1 MERNLPRRELED
13 YEADP
18 RLSRILDEHLPGRE
32 QYLDYT
38 TEDLA
43 DITDEDIDLLKIYYS
58 EHPEDFPSG
67 EYIDVRDWDSW
78 RDVSIKYNDEKKK
91 WIVSYKWFSD
101 DTTIDDEFNTEQRAT
116 DFITEHRQYN
126 RKTALY
132 LIKLAR
138 DYGKN
143 NIKDKL
149 AQSTPE
155 PTLETLDKGEGK
167 QITKKSS
174 SSTTETPELSPEQQ
188 ARIYEYQYPTRKA
201 NENDYFRGY
210 TLPEWLHIDVDSE
223 EHNKLKEAIKEL
235 GLMPKLV
242 ELDAIIKAQHQSN
255 EISGNY
261 LTFINATRELY
272 GLNPLQ
278 TTPKVEELQD
288 SLPDDSGGESTPVES
303 ANGTQAT
310 VDEKRQ
316 EPITDNNMN
325 NEALSNLN
333 TSETLQTFGRL
344 PDTNTEE
351 ESIIEGRAKRR
362 SSSADVGDMSPDA
375 EAEPTTSEPE
385 VLVSEDS
392 GPQSSTEPNP
402 DSIASF
408 PEDSQQPPEAEVTDQ
423 TNPDLDELQPELSR
437 LVTEAA
443 IELPK
448 EQGGAIVRASDE
460 ASKPFEPNLDALYQ
474 QLSSHNIN
482 LSEPGKLARVESD
495 TYPGEVEL
503 ETIYNSIEINS
514 VKEKA
519 LEAISDYQQFIE
531 INRNNLRDEKIYN
544 EYSIIEKKAWFHV
557 GRFIHKLGGE
567 IATLPQERDI
577 QLAHPEVV
585 DIKEYL
591 VNGEKITLDEE
602 DNITHLNIDGN
613 IIELNKPRTIEELL
627 KAKRPTH
634 ILYHSGTPISENDP
648 TKQNYRGL
656 LIDGLNED
664 TLALIEGVL
673 NKKETVIVDETGLP
687 FSDNSFKELVRQTPD
702 EVVEELEPTSPN
714 LDKDAIIKEYR
725 QIGFSEEQLEYIGKA
740 IDAGDSQDMI
750 YKYAKPGYNLA
761 QMYIERAKLSNP
773 NLDISKYESLSH
785 DIQTWVIEGMR
796 IGHTEE
802 QIALYAKNWVG
813 GDEIKSIFE
822 DISNGLNVEE
832 ILKNQLH
839 IRTTKYLTLL
849 PGGIS
854 KSFLMGKLKSEG
866 FIEEQVVTTIDSLSV
881 DWNAQA
887 LKEAQMY
894 MNISDKTF
902 SKDELKQKLQSS
914 FFTEDEANYAVDNLN
929 IDWSTRGAQQVVDKE
944 PESNNQ
950 SEIRE
955 TTPQVSLEDLRLAY
969 ARAEETWNR
978 KRGDEYLEDAFIEA
992 RDAYNTELEKVL
1004 KLQVAQEQE
1013 ANIHELFK
1021 NEVISLR
1028 EQRITQSKELQGT
1041 WEKRF
1046 NNTKEKLLGWATK
1059 NKTRWMLA
1067 NIGLLATGGLLS
1079 LTGVGIPVAG
1089 ALEGT
1094 RRALGSVMS
1103 GVSANNTLVGLMEDR
1118 DTNINIFGKNIKFQA
1133 VIPKLVKESLS
1144 TNEDDFKK
1152 VSDDVLKDRLG
1163 TLEAYYR
1170 LNGGKFTNDDQQKA
1184 YEKILIELGHRVRVN
1199 TLENYQNTQESSS
1212 EQTQD
1217 ISANQDGLQESV
1229 DTSSQDNNSTEVVNS
1244 SNTETFNFGES
1255 RYTSEL
1261 LNIISDKRVQEL
1273 DKFRRNRKIA
1283 AVAGVATTGILG
1295 SLLVNDMHR
1304 PGSMFN
1310 PNDNPDTVTS
1320 VPKTEPGSGTGGAN
1334 TGESVTPKPTTEPI
1348 SPNPS
1353 ETPGTRGLGE
1363 PPSAPEA
1370 QPTGAGEALSQ
1381 SEQLAQ
1387 DVSNLTPRESIWT
1400 EVAKQLK
1407 GATDTQIQQA
1417 VENLLQSAEGQ
1428 NSIYKLAQ
1436 GTEGGRALLSQ
1447 WGIDNASEMAI
1458 LSKEQ
1463 LYEISRYLAPGELQG
1478 ITELSLEN
1486 LTPFETVEATQV
1498 DVSEAMDN
1506 STPATEASAP
1516 SVEPTLS
1523 AAPEATDSP
1532 EVTAPTEPTAFT
1544 QELSEILGK
1553 SNLTEIQARDMIQN
1567 YFLDDYGRE
1576 AIYKSLAKTPEGAQF
1591 LSQGFGVNNS
1601 LDFANLAPDKMY
1613 EISQS
1618 IKPTDLE
1625 KIINESIL
1633 SKFEMADVV
1642 SLVEGDS
1649 PLGAVNRYIASEV
1662 GNLPYDSTLGQQVLN
1677 AYINT
1682 PEGKEW
1688 LYESI
1693 VSNPNPN
1700 NQNVQM
1706 FREYLRFEGIQS
1718 VEDFKQKFDWVKF
1731 SGNRRIPTSGFW
1743 NYTRLPNGNMRIAP
1757 LSTFLQPG
1765 KMVGIPEAIRQVL
1778 IKQ

>member
-1 MERNLPRRELED
+1 MDINW
-13 YEADP
+13 
-18 RLSRILDEHLPGRE
+18 
-32 QYLDYT
+32 
-38 TEDLA
+38 DL
-43 DITDEDIDLLKIYYS
+43 
-58 EHPEDFPSG
+58 
-67 EYIDVRDWDSW
+67 
-78 RDVSIKYNDEKKK
+78 
-91 WIVSYKWFSD
+91 
-101 DTTIDDEFNTEQRAT
+101 
-116 DFITEHRQYN
+116 
-126 RKTALY
+126 
-132 LIKLAR
+132 
-138 DYGKN
+138 
-143 NIKDKL
+143 
-149 AQSTPE
+149 
-155 PTLETLDKGEGK
+155 
-167 QITKKSS
+167 
-174 SSTTETPELSPEQQ
+174 
-188 ARIYEYQYPTRKA
+188 
-201 NENDYFRGY
+201 
-210 TLPEWLHIDVDSE
+210 
-223 EHNKLKEAIKEL
+223 EAIKR
-235 GLMPKLV
+235 
-242 ELDAIIKAQHQSN
+242 ARS
-255 EISGNY
+255 Y
-261 LTFINATRELY
+261 LQNRPETRE
-272 GLNPLQ
+272 NWS
-278 TTPKVEELQD
+278 KNELIEQLEFEQFTD
-288 SLPDDSGGESTPVES
+288 E
-303 ANGTQAT
+303 QAIFA
-310 VDEKRQ
+310 V
-316 EPITDNNMN
+316 
-325 NEALSNLN
+325 
-333 TSETLQTFGRL
+333 
-344 PDTNTEE
+344 
-351 ESIIEGRAKRR
+351 
-362 SSSADVGDMSPDA
+362 
-375 EAEPTTSEPE
+375 
-385 VLVSEDS
+385 
-392 GPQSSTEPNP
+392 
-402 DSIASF
+402 
-408 PEDSQQPPEAEVTDQ
+408 
-423 TNPDLDELQPELSR
+423 
-437 LVTEAA
+437 
-443 IELPK
+443 
-448 EQGGAIVRASDE
+448 
-460 ASKPFEPNLDALYQ
+460 
-474 QLSSHNIN
+474 
-482 LSEPGKLARVESD
+482 
-495 TYPGEVEL
+495 
-503 ETIYNSIEINS
+503 
-514 VKEKA
+514 
-519 LEAISDYQQFIE
+519 
-531 INRNNLRDEKIYN
+531 
-544 EYSIIEKKAWFHV
+544 
-557 GRFIHKLGGE
+557 
-567 IATLPQERDI
+567 
-577 QLAHPEVV
+577 
-585 DIKEYL
+585 
-591 VNGEKITLDEE
+591 
-602 DNITHLNIDGN
+602 DNIS
-613 IIELNKPRTIEELL
+613 E
-627 KAKRPTH
+627 
-634 ILYHSGTPISENDP
+634 YHW
-648 TKQNYRGL
+648 K
-656 LIDGLNED
+656 ED
-664 TLALIEGVL
+664 
-673 NKKETVIVDETGLP
+673 
-687 FSDNSFKELVRQTPD
+687 D
-702 EVVEELEPTSPN
+702 EVV
-714 LDKDAIIKEYR
+714 
-725 QIGFSEEQLEYIGKA
+725 
-740 IDAGDSQDMI
+740 
-750 YKYAKPGYNLA
+750 
-761 QMYIERAKLSNP
+761 NP
-773 NLDISKYESLSH
+773 E
-785 DIQTWVIEGMR
+785 
-796 IGHTEE
+796 
-802 QIALYAKNWVG
+802 
-813 GDEIKSIFE
+813 
-822 DISNGLNVEE
+822 
-832 ILKNQLH
+832 
-839 IRTTKYLTLL
+839 
-849 PGGIS
+849 
-854 KSFLMGKLKSEG
+854 
-866 FIEEQVVTTIDSLSV
+866 
-881 DWNAQA
+881 
-887 LKEAQMY
+887 
-894 MNISDKTF
+894 
-902 SKDELKQKLQSS
+902 
-914 FFTEDEANYAVDNLN
+914 
-929 IDWSTRGAQQVVDKE
+929 
-944 PESNNQ
+944 Q

-1004 KLQVAQEQE
+1004 KLQVAQGQE

-1310 PNDNPDTVTS
+1310 PNDTSDTGAS

-1381 SEQLAQ
+1381 SEQLSQ

-1407 GATDTQIQQA
+1407 GATDAQIQQA

-1463 LYEISRYLAPGELQG
+1463 LYEIYRYLAPGELQG
-1478 ITELSLEN
+1478 ITELSLDN
-1486 LTPFETVEATQV
+1486 LTPFEAAEPPQV
-1498 DVSEAMDN
+1498 DVSESMDTTT
-1506 STPATEASAP
+1506 STTEAPIP
-1516 SVEPTLS
+1516 SVEPTPS
-1523 AAPEATDSP
+1523 AAPEA
-1532 EVTAPTEPTAFT
+1532 TAPTEPTAFI

-1591 LSQGFGVNNS
+1591 LSQGFGVNSS
-1601 LDFANLAPDKMY
+1601 LDFASLTPEQMY
-1613 EISQS
+1613 EISQN
-1618 IKPTDLE
+1618 INPADLE
-1625 KIINESIL
+1625 KIINESIF

-1649 PLGAVNRYIASEV
+1649 LLGAVNRYIASEV

-1677 AYINT
+1677 VYINT

-1718 VEDFKQKFDWVKF
+1718 VEDFKHKFDWVKF